1 MKRNIGL
8 MGFASL
14 LLMATLAIAET
25 PTQNGAPAAPQA
37 GVTAAAPG
45 AAPFCAAG
53 LFNTKS
59 TDFTFT
65 PKPSAKTYLCGS
77 CSYSS
82 CQGMAPNSS
91 CYYLDRFGYHLA
103 KCVINYACEGSTNGC
118 DCTNNGPV

>member
-1 MKRNIGL
+1 MKRRIGL

-14 LLMATLAIAET
+14 LLMATLASAQT
-25 PTQNGAPAAPQA
+25 PAPAA
-37 GVTAAAPG
+37 VAAVAPG
-45 AAPFCAAG
+45 AAPFCPAS
-53 LFNTKS
+53 LFNVQS

-65 PKPSAKTYLCGS
+65 PKPSGRATYLCGS

-82 CQGMAPNSS
+82 CQGVAPNSA

-118 DCTNNGPV
+118 DCTNNGPA